1 MTITR
6 QLNNDLQISTEGKVY
21 HKEFGEII
29 PKLNK
34 EGYQYIYFDKKQH
47 LIHRLMAIH
56 FIPNPDN
63 KPIVN
68 HIDGNRQNNTI
79 KNLEWATHKENSNK
93 TILQSSS
100 YKEFK
105 KLYMIFGDRVLNEIL
120 KSLQK

>member
-1 MTITR
+1 
-6 QLNNDLQISTEGKVY
+6 
-21 HKEFGEII
+21 
-29 PKLNK
+29 
-34 EGYQYIYFDKKQH
+34 
-47 LIHRLMAIH
+47 MAIQY
-56 FIPNPDN
+56 IPNPDN